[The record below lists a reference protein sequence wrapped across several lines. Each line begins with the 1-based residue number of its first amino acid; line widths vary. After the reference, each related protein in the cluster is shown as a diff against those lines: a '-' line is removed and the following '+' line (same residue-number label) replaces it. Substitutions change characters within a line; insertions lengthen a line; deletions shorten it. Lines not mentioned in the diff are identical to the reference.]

1 MNKFKIGDTVRMK
14 DIAWNRESKHYNNMI
29 GQTFTVSD
37 IHGPL
42 ISVNPRGRA
51 SFEGMLEDRFELVPP
66 GEIYTVLRKDE
77 NKLNSVYYY
86 TTAEEAKTTAISLAF
101 DHPGQEFFI
110 FKAVGRAQSK
120 APTFES
126 FCDGEG

>member
-14 DIAWNRESKHYNNMI
+14 DIAWNRESNLYKHMI
-29 GQTFTVSD
+29 GQPFTVSD
-37 IHGPL
+37 IRGPL
-42 ISVNPRGRA
+42 IYVNPRGRA

-66 GEIYTVLRKDE
+66 GEIYTVLRKDKTVLRKDKNE
-77 NKLNSVYYY
+77 VYYY
-86 TTAEEAKTTAISLAF
+86 TTEEQAKTTAISLALH
-101 DHPGQEFFI
+101 HPGQEYFI

-126 FCDGEG
+126 V